1 MEIDIIN
8 IEISVHPVLVQAV
21 SEETA
26 SQGPSDSEIADQNST
41 GESHQTE
48 NILHNAICLT

>member
-8 IEISVHPVLVQAV
+8 IQISIHPVLLQAV

-26 SQGPSDSEIADQNST
+26 SQGPSDSEADQNST

-48 NILHNAICLT
+48 NILHNAI